1 MDQERI
7 AYLFQKYYDKSADSS
22 EREELMQFINT
33 ASDEE
38 ITILLEKAFTAQDKV
53 EDSFLSGKQD
63 EILRS
68 IFKAESERKRFWY
81 NSGLLRYTAAA
92 AVFLIV
98 LIAGILTY
106 RNITVHPSDSIAAG
120 HQDIAPGGDKATLT
134 LADGSVLSLNDI
146 KSGSVAEQAGI
157 IITKTGDGQVRYE
170 LKTAAEESALHKP
183 AYNTISTPRG
193 GQFQVVLPDGTHV
206 WLNSASS
213 LRYPVYFDGKERRVE
228 LTGEGYFEVA
238 KNKKMPFKVSTGNQV
253 VTVLG
258 TRFNINS
265 YKEGASIKT
274 TLLEGS
280 VKINTTAENNTQAVF
295 LSPGQQAQ
303 VNKDNDVQVVQ
314 VNPANATAWKN
325 GLFQFEDTNIR
336 DVMQEFSRWY
346 DVDFEFEGDGSD
358 INLKGHVYRNVNA
371 VEALEILSYFNLKYR
386 IVYSSG
392 SKETI
397 EKIIISRN

>member
-38 ITILLEKAFTAQDKV
+38 IAVLLERAFTAQDKV

-106 RNITVHPSDSIAAG
+106 RNITVHQPGSIAAG
-120 HQDIAPGGDKATLT
+120 HQDIAPGGDKATIT

-146 KSGSVAEQAGI
+146 KSGSVAEQSGI

-280 VKINTTAENNTQAVF
+280 VKINTTAENNTPAVF

-358 INLKGHVYRNVNA
+358 INLKGRIYRNVNA